1 MSGYRS
7 DSLSSVVFPQW
18 EARDCFQSSRQF
30 LIHVAQLQDLEP
42 LADVLTDSFHSADS
56 WYRFLLPLLRMGI
69 QEDLRGRL
77 RNPATHQICLVAF
90 ALQEPGGAI
99 APASDL
105 LRQGRLAGN
114 LVGTVEIS
122 ERVCPLWHRRRG
134 PYLYLS
140 NLAVDAS
147 YRRMGVASQLLVASE
162 QVASMWRFRELYLH
176 VMEDN
181 QAARTLYLNA
191 GYRIQQ
197 AEMSLGT
204 LLLGQPR
211 QMLLRKTL

>member
-7 DSLSSVVFPQW
+7 DSLSSVVFPRW
-18 EARDCFQSSRQF
+18 EASDRFQSNRQF
-30 LIHVAQLQDLEP
+30 LIQIAQLQDLEP

-77 RNPATHQICLVAF
+77 RNPANHQVCLVAF
-90 ALQEPGGAI
+90 ALQEAEGAI
-99 APASDL
+99 GPVSNL
-105 LRQGRLAGN
+105 LRQDRLAGD

-122 ERVCPLWHRRRG
+122 ERVCPLWYSRRQ
-134 PYLYLS
+134 YLYLS

-147 YRRMGVASQLLVASE
+147 YRRMGVASQLLLASE
-162 QVASMWRFRELYLH
+162 QVAARWRFRDLYLH

-181 QAARTLYLNA
+181 HAARKLYLNA
-191 GYRIQQ
+191 GYRIQH
-197 AEMSLGT
+197 AEMSLGS
-204 LLLGQPR
+204 LFLGQPR
-211 QMLLRKTL
+211 QLLLRKTL

>member
-1 MSGYRS
+1 MSSYRS

-18 EARDCFQSSRQF
+18 EARDRFQSSRQF
-30 LIHVAQLQDLEP
+30 LIQVAQLQDLES
-42 LADVLTDSFHSADS
+42 LADVLTDSFHSADA

-77 RNPATHQICLVAF
+77 RNPSTHQICLVAV
-90 ALQEPGGAI
+90 ALQDPKGAI
-99 APASDL
+99 APPSDSFK
-105 LRQGRLAGN
+105 QGRLSGS

-122 ERVCPLWHRRRG
+122 ERMCTLWHSHRG

-147 YRRMGVASQLLVASE
+147 YRRMGVARQLLIAAE
-162 QVASMWRFRELYLH
+162 QVATRWRFQELYLH

-181 QAARTLYLNA
+181 NAARQLYLNA

-197 AEMSLGT
+197 AEMSLGSFF
-204 LLLGQPR
+204 LGQPR
-211 QMLLRKTL
+211 QLLLKKTL